1 MTLNIYQ
8 LPPER
13 VHQSWGQIAPLLELL
28 EKHCNGEGSVDQAKI
43 SLINGSSI
51 ALVVADETMA
61 AKSVVVGEWK
71 MPPGKRIFFVTGWA
85 GANAMPDE
93 LNDKIEAWVKANGG
107 TAMQCAVRDSMGRML
122 KQRWQYEKVYTI
134 YEKEIV

>member
-13 VHQSWGQIAPLLELL
+13 VHQAWHQLEPLLEQLN
-28 EKHCNGEGSVDQAKI
+28 EFSNGEGNVDQAKVA
-43 SLINGSSI
+43 LINGTAI
-51 ALVVADETMA
+51 ALVVAEKNME
-61 AKSVVVGEWK
+61 AKGVVVGEWK
-71 MPPGKRIFFVTGWA
+71 MPPGKRIFFVTGWV

-93 LNDKIEAWVKANGG
+93 LNDKIETWVKVNGG
-107 TAMQCAVRDSMGRML
+107 TAMQCVVRDSMGRML

>member
-13 VHQSWGQIAPLLELL
+13 VHQSWHQIAPLLRQL
-28 EKHCNGEGSVDQAKI
+28 EKYTNGEGNADQAKV
-43 SLINGSSI
+43 SLIDGTSI
-51 ALVVADETMA
+51 ALVVADDDMS
-61 AKSVVVGEWK
+61 AKGVVVGEWK

-93 LNDKIEAWVKANGG
+93 LNHKIEAWVKANGG

-122 KQRWQYEKVYTI
+122 KQRWNYMKAYTI
-134 YEKEIV
+134 YEKEIL

>member
-13 VHQSWGQIAPLLELL
+13 VHQSWHQLEPLLEQLD
-28 EKHCNGEGSVDQAKI
+28 KFSNGEGNVDQAKVA
-43 SLINGSSI
+43 LINGTSI
-51 ALVVADETMA
+51 ALIVAEKSME
-61 AKSVVVGEWK
+61 AKGVVVGEWK
-71 MPPGKRIFFVTGWA
+71 MTPGKRIFFVTGWA

-93 LNDKIEAWVKANGG
+93 LNDKIEVWVKANGG